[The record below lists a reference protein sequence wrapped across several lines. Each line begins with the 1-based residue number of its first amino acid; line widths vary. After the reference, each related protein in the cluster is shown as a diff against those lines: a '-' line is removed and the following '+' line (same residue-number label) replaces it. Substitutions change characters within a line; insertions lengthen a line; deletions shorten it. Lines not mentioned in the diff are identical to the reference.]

1 MGASARLPGDVEG
14 GAAAAH
20 LQHRLGLAPRV
31 GRRVVLLGKMGEHQ
45 VAQARMEHLR
55 YQLRGLRI
63 GEVPQVRAHAPLQGR
78 RVGAFEEKSRVVV
91 RLQHE
96 SVEIAQ
102 CESKRPRRRTEIGD
116 DGGADATPSLDA
128 LFERVRDRLDRV
140 VGHRNGADVEP
151 APEEQHAVPREWKAQ
166 LGGRRIAQRMERAAR
181 RVHASAQL
189 ARERRRA
196 EAVVGVLVSEQDV
209 GHFAQIEPRV
219 RAAPPGLA
227 VREAGVDQHAR
238 SARLDEGRVAAAPAC
253 EHAEAH

>member
-1 MGASARLPGDVEG
+1 MV
-14 GAAAAH
+14 H
-20 LQHRLGLAPRV
+20 LQDQRVESQERLGQRARSGAQIGHHRRPDAPSAV
-31 GRRVVLLGKMGEHQ
+31 HPLLEG
-45 VAQARMEHLR
+45 
-55 YQLRGLRI
+55 
-63 GEVPQVRAHAPLQGR
+63 
-78 RVGAFEEKSRVVV
+78 
-91 RLQHE
+91 
-96 SVEIAQ
+96 
-102 CESKRPRRRTEIGD
+102 
-116 DGGADATPSLDA
+116 
-128 LFERVRDRLDRV
+128 VRDRLDRV
-140 VGHRNGADVEP
+140 VGHRNGADLEP